1 MTDLGIIGAGHIGAA
16 IARLAIGAGY
26 TVTLGS
32 RRGPDSL
39 GPLASELGANATPG
53 TPADAAAAGD
63 MVVVAVP
70 FSAIGDLPREELA
83 GKILIDATNYVPWR
97 DGTIDALEKDHTA
110 TSAYVQ
116 DLYPDSQVV
125 KAFNHIVWSD
135 IPADARPAE
144 AADRRGIA
152 IAGDHI
158 ESVETVAAL
167 VDRLGF
173 DPVNI
178 GTLDE
183 SWRIQINSPGWITN
197 YRAVELAAK
206 IREADTWHSHP
217 IR

>member
-1 MTDLGIIGAGHIGAA
+1 MTDLGIIGAGKIGAA
-16 IARLAIGAGY
+16 IARLAVDAGY

-32 RRGPDSL
+32 RRGPDAL
-39 GPLASELGANATPG
+39 QPLTAELGGNATPG
-53 TPADAAAAGD
+53 TAADAATAAE

-70 FSAIGDLPREELA
+70 FSSIGDLPHEELA
-83 GKILIDATNYVPWR
+83 GKIIIDATNYVPWR

-116 DLYPDSQVV
+116 DVYPYSHVV

-135 IPADARPAE
+135 IPTDARPAN
-144 AADRRGIA
+144 ASDRRGIA
-152 IAGDHI
+152 IAGDHA
-158 ESVETVAAL
+158 ESTEAVAAL

-178 GTLDE
+178 GSLDE

-197 YRAVELAAK
+197 YSAAELAAK
-206 IREADTWHSHP
+206 IREADTWRSYP